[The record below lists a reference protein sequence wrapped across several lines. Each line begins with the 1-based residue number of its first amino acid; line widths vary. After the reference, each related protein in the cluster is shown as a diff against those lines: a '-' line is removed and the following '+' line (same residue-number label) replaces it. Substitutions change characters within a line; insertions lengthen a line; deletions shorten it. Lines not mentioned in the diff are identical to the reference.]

1 MSSFVKEFL
10 DLPSGFD
17 DIIVTINEIWYK
29 YDVDRSGSLN
39 RKETLRFIN
48 NFLAQKGK
56 RPATY
61 I

>member
-56 RPATY
+56 RLATY